1 MNATAAAPSPDDEW
15 MMGGS
20 KEPGLEA
27 YGISEA
33 EVAMCAVEAIRYAMQ
48 KAGGNVPR
56 FAYELSGEFMVA
68 LYERLGVELPD
79 E

>member
-33 EVAMCAVEAIRYAMQ
+33 EVAMCAVEAIRYAME
-48 KAGGNVPR
+48 KSGGNRHR

-68 LYERLGVELPD
+68 LHERLGVELPD

>member
-1 MNATAAAPSPDDEW
+1 MNATAAAPFPQDEW

-27 YGISEA
+27 YGISETD
-33 EVAMCAVEAIRYAMQ
+33 VAMCAIDAIHYAVE
-48 KAGGNVPR
+48 KAGGDRQR
-56 FAYELSGEFMVA
+56 FAYELSGEFTNA
-68 LYERLGVELPD
+68 LCERLGVQLD